1 MSMDGS
7 SESELPRISYSV
19 ALKCNSCGGRWQDM
33 ASMEGT
39 DKPMGIGYEW
49 NPVHFCPYCGKIDNE
64 IDGDASRE
72 MR

>member
-1 MSMDGS
+1 MDAS
-7 SESELPRISYSV
+7 SESELPRMEYDVS
-19 ALKCNSCGGRWQDM
+19 LKCNVCGHRWEDK
-33 ASMEGT
+33 ASMDGT
-39 DKPMGIGYEW
+39 VKPMGIGYEW